1 MSVLVQKYGWGIPK
15 FITSY
20 FGTEINERLNNSQM
34 NRVHVNPL
42 FYFLHINRVSDSDEP
57 AEVRPLIVVPRQ
69 LGEGDNCGGGGNTLI
84 FINMAP

>member
-34 NRVHVNPL
+34 NRAHVNPL
-42 FYFLHINRVSDSDEP
+42 FRVSDSDEP